1 MYFIQLYL
9 YNNTTIKYC
18 IYFVIGDAPYIHA
31 YRHFISTKDVLEML
45 FLKFLFLGQP
55 RRGKTTARRRLM
67 GEIIDLMSAGEAD
80 QPHASTG
87 AVESGHDM
95 IVQGHEGNTA
105 VITGRQWS
113 AAHNLTDEARMLF
126 HNFVDCMQSKPT
138 IVERSTTSGSQ
149 PKNTVAV
156 NSATKVQARAVVLS
170 SHKEQEP
177 GRVKKF
183 LSKFKS
189 LMSSPKMSNDI
200 PEIRSLFKVVSEKS
214 ELWKEVKQSF
224 RAFIRMEDTGGQPE
238 LMDMLPALTVG
249 PGLYLLFFSY
259 ECDLNKHFD
268 VFYQNAAGETTELEK
283 STVTLEEMLLSS
295 LSSISCSNC
304 LGHTISPNQAN
315 STEMKDILDSS
326 KSVAYIVGTHEDKV
340 SEEYVSSFDKELQK
354 VIRDT
359 DFFKSDLVQFF
370 SEDKLVISMD
380 NMGGGKDE
388 VGQIRKI
395 LEDAMEKHFKKLKI
409 PAVWLLFSLCLR
421 MRKARIASMETC
433 LSLSSSFN
441 MTPYETKAAL
451 WFLHHHAG
459 VIMYFPN
466 VAGLED
472 LVIIDIQVVYESVTS
487 VILKAMSF
495 GSVGLATAEKFRKT
509 GQFSLQ
515 DLFSA
520 TTASE
525 DLIPPQKLVA
535 LLEYL
540 HIIARIIYSSST
552 PSSVATDDVYIM
564 PCVLRSASRET
575 LDAVSRDKS
584 RPLSIAPLRVR
595 FVCGFVP
602 IGVFP
607 ALTASFIGNHE
618 SFELVRTGLM
628 KNKVQF
634 LYGSGYALI
643 TLLARPK
650 SYEIVISEL
659 PKGDYEAHVLC
670 TELRKEIEATF
681 EKVSSRMNYGNFM
694 DYQFGFACA
703 THPEEDHVCVV
714 DRGCSSP
721 QAMLCLQNLDN
732 KVPQEVLSCHKV
744 WFGKVR
750 NLAKSSVH
758 VL

>member
-1 MYFIQLYL
+1 M
-9 YNNTTIKYC
+9 
-18 IYFVIGDAPYIHA
+18 YFVIGDAPYIHA
-31 YRHFISTKDVLEML
+31 YRHFISTKDVIEML

-67 GEIIDLMSAGEAD
+67 GEIIDLMSAGEVD

-95 IVQGHEGNTA
+95 TVQGHAGNTS
-105 VITGRQWS
+105 WS

-138 IVERSTTSGSQ
+138 IVERNPTSGSQ
-149 PKNTVAV
+149 PNNTVAV
-156 NSATKVQARAVVLS
+156 NTATEAQARAVVHTS
-170 SHKEQEP
+170 KKEPEP
-177 GRVKKF
+177 GYVQTLFTK
-183 LSKFKS
+183 LKS
-189 LMSSPKMSNDI
+189 LILSPDLAVNTLERPNDI
-200 PEIRSLFKVVSEKS
+200 PEITSLFKEVSENS

-259 ECDLNKHFD
+259 ECDLKNHFD
-268 VFYQNAAGETTELEK
+268 VFYQNAAGETTELDK

-304 LGHTISPNQAN
+304 LDHTISPDQAN

-326 KSVAYIVGTHEDKV
+326 KSVAYIVGTHKDKV

-354 VIRDT
+354 VIQDT

-388 VGQIRKI
+388 VSQIRKI

-421 MRKARIASMETC
+421 MRKARIASIETC

-466 VAGLED
+466 VDDLKD

-515 DLFSA
+515 DILSA
-520 TTASE
+520 TTVSK
-525 DLIPPQKLVA
+525 DLIPPQKLVT

-552 PSSVATDDVYIM
+552 PSSVATDDVHIM

-575 LDAVSRDKS
+575 LDAVSNDKF

-607 ALTASFIGNHE
+607 ALTASFIGNHK
-618 SFELVRTGLM
+618 SFELVQTGLM

-694 DYQFGFACA
+694 DYQFGFACPA
-703 THPEEDHVCVV
+703 HPEEDHVCIV
-714 DRGCSSP
+714 DRRCSSP

-732 KVPQEVLSCHKV
+732 KVPQEMLSCHKV

-750 NLAKSSVH
+750 ILAKSSVH